1 MSQGPL
7 RQPQRTLHLHAGPHK
22 TASTYLQARLQ
33 LNRRGLA
40 RLGLRYPTPWGEASH
55 RHLAR
60 ELQTGRFEA
69 LEQLLSRQRSWSGD
83 LLLSAEHFVPLL
95 ADAGSLAHLQQVSFR
110 YGFGLH
116 VISFVRPQAELLNSF
131 YAHVLGRLYGTPGF
145 GAYVKAQLGGR
156 RLRGPARRRWIRIAP
171 LALDLEQRFAAL
183 LMAPGLRTSF
193 LPFAPRRQD
202 PFEQL
207 LDAVGLPQAAWRPA
221 PAAQANEQL
230 GRRGLG
236 LAYLLNA
243 ELDALPIRRNRLI
256 AEHGLN
262 RLTAR
267 IRSLSRQRG
276 WVDERFNGWQGRL
289 PVLLQQ
295 SLGAS
300 NGRFAQRVWA
310 QPWESVFSQ
319 SPMLATRGLVLDQE
333 LQEEAKC
340 LFSSY
345 RRRLPEALR

>member
-7 RQPQRTLHLHAGPHK
+7 RQPERTLHLHAGPHK

-33 LNRRGLA
+33 INRRGLA
-40 RLGLRYPTPWGEASH
+40 GLGLRYPTPWGEDSH

-60 ELQTGRFEA
+60 ELQAGRFES
-69 LEQLLSRQRSWSGD
+69 LEQLLGCQRLWSGD

-95 ADAGSLAHLQQVSFR
+95 ADAESLAHLQRVSLR
-110 YGFGLH
+110 HGFGLH

-183 LMAPGLRTSF
+183 LLAPGLRSSF
-193 LPFAPRRQD
+193 LPFTPRRQD

-207 LDAVGLPQAAWRPA
+207 LEAVALPQAAWRPA

-243 ELDALPIRRNRLI
+243 ELDDLPVRRNRLI
-256 AEHGLN
+256 SEYGLN
-262 RLTAR
+262 RLTSK
-267 IRSLSRQRG
+267 IRTLSRQRG
-276 WVDERFNGWQGRL
+276 WVNERFNGWQGRL
-289 PVLLQQ
+289 PALLQQ

-300 NGRFAQRVWA
+300 NVRFAQRVWA
-310 QPWESVFSQ
+310 VSWDSVFPQASVV
-319 SPMLATRGLVLDQE
+319 ATRGLVLDQE
-333 LQEEAKC
+333 LQEEAKS
-340 LFSSY
+340 LFSGY
-345 RRRLPEALR
+345 RCLLPQALR

>member
-7 RQPQRTLHLHAGPHK
+7 RQPERTLHLHAGPHK

-33 LNRRGLA
+33 INRRGLA
-40 RLGLRYPTPWGEASH
+40 GLGLRYPTPWGEDSH

-60 ELQTGRFEA
+60 ELQAGRFES
-69 LEQLLSRQRSWSGD
+69 LEQLLGCQRLWSGD

-95 ADAGSLAHLQQVSFR
+95 ADAESLAHLQRVSLR
-110 YGFGLH
+110 HGFGLH

-183 LMAPGLRTSF
+183 LLATGLRSSF
-193 LPFAPRRQD
+193 LPFTPRRQD
-202 PFEQL
+202 PCEQL
-207 LDAVGLPQAAWRPA
+207 LEAVAVPQAAWRPA

-243 ELDALPIRRNRLI
+243 ELDDLPVRRNRLI
-256 AEHGLN
+256 SEYGLN
-262 RLTAR
+262 RLTSK
-267 IRSLSRQRG
+267 IRTLSRQRG
-276 WVDERFNGWQGRL
+276 WVNERFNGWQGRL
-289 PVLLQQ
+289 PALLQQ

-300 NGRFAQRVWA
+300 NVRFAQRVWA
-310 QPWESVFSQ
+310 VSWDSVFPQASVV
-319 SPMLATRGLVLDQE
+319 ATRGLVLDQE
-333 LQEEAKC
+333 LQEEAKS
-340 LFSSY
+340 LFSGY
-345 RRRLPEALR
+345 RCRLPQALR